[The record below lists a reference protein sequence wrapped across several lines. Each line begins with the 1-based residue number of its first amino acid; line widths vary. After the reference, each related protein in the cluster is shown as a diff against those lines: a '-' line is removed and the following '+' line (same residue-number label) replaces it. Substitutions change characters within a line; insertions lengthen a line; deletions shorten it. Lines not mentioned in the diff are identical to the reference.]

1 MKNIAII
8 PNNKK
13 DIGLVCTRRLVN
25 CLEGKANLY
34 MSRRYEVSAL
44 PVNYVS
50 GEELYDQV
58 EVVIVLGGD
67 GTILQIANQIAGKD
81 DIAVMGINLGRVGFM
96 SEIEVDDIEKASE
109 LLIQDYYRIE
119 QRMMMQVQIMKD
131 GKIQGCYP
139 ALNDV
144 VVSKSAN
151 TKLIGMKLFA
161 DGEKVNAYT
170 ADGLILAT
178 PTGSTGYS
186 LSAGGPVVDPLM
198 RLFIATPICAHM
210 LSARSAVLSADKE
223 IVLKLDEDFA
233 ENDAMVSI
241 DGDVQAYIKNGD
253 EVIVTKSKHQTRLI
267 KIGNQS
273 FYDTLIRKLS

>member
-1 MKNIAII
+1 MKNIAVI

-13 DIGLVCTRRLVN
+13 DIGLVCTRRIVN
-25 CLEGKANLY
+25 CLTGKANLY
-34 MSRRYEVSAL
+34 MNKMYAVSDL
-44 PVNYVS
+44 PVQYVP
-50 GEELYDQV
+50 GEELYEKV
-58 EVVIVLGGD
+58 EIVIVLGGD
-67 GTILQIANQIAGKD
+67 GTILQIANQIANK
-81 DIAVMGINLGRVGFM
+81 DIAVMGINLGRIGFM
-96 SEIEVDDIEKASE
+96 SEIEVDDIEKAAE
-109 LLIQDYYRIE
+109 LLINDYYRIE
-119 QRMMMQVQIMKD
+119 QRMMMQVQIKKD
-131 GKIQGCYP
+131 GNIQGSYP

-144 VVSKSAN
+144 VISKSAG

-161 DGEKVNAYT
+161 DGEKVNAYI

-223 IVLKLDEDFA
+223 IVIRLDEDFA

-253 EVIVTKSKHQTRLI
+253 EISVTIAKHQTKLI